1 MSKKLGAKGQ
11 AINIKRKI
19 VEGKEYMLSFSDGG
33 KELWIAAEGM
43 KVNNPK
49 CSKCGYEGVALDKH
63 HVKGRKN
70 SNETVLLCSNCHRE
84 LHMADGY
91 KL

>member
-33 KELWIAAEGM
+33 KERM